1 MRFDLAHRHERRH
14 AAAIHERHEECLG
27 AMAVRSS
34 YGSVSLPDRTR
45 RPLDASALGARS
57 LADVRAVHAAHRACS
72 SLLCQ
77 CGSSPQPRLVGGTI
91 LRIHLR
97 KRGPPGPAFGDD
109 YDIRTARQFGLEW
122 KSVVEGK
129 SGFVRL

>member
-45 RPLDASALGARS
+45 RPLAASALGARS
-57 LADVRAVHAAHRACS
+57 LADVRAVHAAPCACYA
-72 SLLCQ
+72 LLCQ
-77 CGSSPQPRLVGGTI
+77 FGSSPQPRLVDGTI
-91 LRIHLR
+91 LQIGSRSCMVWR
-97 KRGPPGPAFGDD
+97 W
-109 YDIRTARQFGLEW
+109 T
-122 KSVVEGK
+122 SV
-129 SGFVRL
+129 